1 METSLSFCHIDVSH
15 IAAGFMKVESE
26 GENLVVVGK
35 LLNHYVAIWC
45 WFEVSC
51 PRIENYIGNGNN
63 ALINA
68 QSRIH

>member
-1 METSLSFCHIDVSH
+1 
-15 IAAGFMKVESE
+15 MKVESE

-68 QSRIH
+68 QSRIR